1 MAAGLAVILRSAT
14 MRTVL
19 VRCTGLVA
27 AIIVSCASL
36 PVTAGDRIPASV
48 TAALKAAG
56 IPQSAAA
63 LVVENVDARQPQL
76 AVNAERPMNPASVMK
91 LLTTY
96 AALDLLG
103 PAYTWKTEASATA
116 WPVDGR
122 LAGDLYLKGSGDPKF
137 TLEQFWLLLRQLRA
151 RGVREISGDLV
162 VDNNAFDVRNETPAP
177 FDDKPLRPYNVTP
190 DALLLNFKTLQL
202 TLVPDSVRNKVD
214 ALPEPRLDNLEIVN
228 QIRLEGT
235 ECGEWKDTLQAE
247 FVGAPPFDGD
257 TRTGAGRSANRAE
270 GGAPTMPQ
278 YPRLTLSG
286 SYAVD
291 CGEKGWNLAVL
302 SHTEYIDAVFRQ
314 LWQELGGEFHGVVRQ
329 GTAPIEGRLLAV
341 SESPSLSEIVRD
353 INKVSNNVMARQL
366 YLTLGVDVHRRAASP
381 ADAEAVIRTWLAVKG
396 INIPELVLENGAG
409 LSRRERISAF
419 SLAKLLQ
426 SAWSSPLMP
435 ELMASM
441 PLVAVDGTMKKRL
454 KDRSVGGQAHIK
466 TGSLDEVK
474 TMAGYVRDKSG
485 HYKIVVFL
493 INHPKAEAGQAAQD
507 ALLEWVYE
515 AR

>member
-1 MAAGLAVILRSAT
+1 MAVGLTVIRITT
-14 MRTVL
+14 MHDVL

-27 AIIVSCASL
+27 AIVFSCASL
-36 PVTAGDRIPASV
+36 SVTAGDRIPASV

-56 IPQSAAA
+56 IPQSAVA
-63 LVVENVDARQPQL
+63 LVVQNVDARQPQL

-103 PAYTWKTEASATA
+103 PAYTWKTEASAIV
-116 WPVDGR
+116 PVVDGR
-122 LAGDLYLKGSGDPKF
+122 LAGDLYLKGSGDPKL

-151 RGVREISGDLV
+151 RGVREIGGDLV
-162 VDNNAFDVRNETPAP
+162 LDSSAFDVRNETPAP

-190 DALLLNFKTLQL
+190 DALLLNFKALQL
-202 TLVPDSVRNKVD
+202 TLVPDSVRNKVN

-235 ECGEWKDTLQAE
+235 ECGEWKDALQAE
-247 FVGAPPFDGD
+247 QSRQNGH
-257 TRTGAGRSANRAE
+257 N
-270 GGAPTMPQ
+270 
-278 YPRLTLSG
+278 RLTLSG

-302 SHTEYIDAVFRQ
+302 SHPEYIGAVFRQ
-314 LWQELGGEFHGVVRQ
+314 LWQELGGEFHGVVRE
-329 GTAPIEGRLLAV
+329 GAAPIEGRLLAV
-341 SESPSLSEIVRD
+341 IESPSLSEIVRD

-366 YLTLGVDVHRRAASP
+366 YLTLGVDVHRRAARP

-409 LSRRERISAF
+409 LSRRERISAS

-426 SAWSSPLMP
+426 SAWASPLMP

-466 TGSLDEVK
+466 TGTLDDVK
-474 TMAGYVRDKSG
+474 TMAGYVRDKAG
-485 HYKIVVFL
+485 HYKIVVLL

-515 AR
+515 QH